1 MIVDIEQEFKEREEL
16 ELLAIPL
23 IFAAVLGI
31 DKSLIKS
38 RFVDQEAFDD
48 ARGKLFDARRLGW
61 GFLERNAI
69 DENVKLAIVS
79 ADDSSLWAYQA
90 TSRIVETSQD
100 IIDKSIDGA
109 DQIESKKIAEN
120 VLKDRR
126 KDRAE
131 YYAIDAVNGSVE
143 IGKAAAIAA
152 IAAPKIVK
160 KTWRNAGDN
169 RVRKTHVAAQGQTV
183 YFYDSFT
190 VGGFR
195 LKYPKDPA
203 APLSETAN
211 CRCGVEYSVSW
222 SKK

>member
-31 DKSLIKS
+31 DKALINNG
-38 RFVDQEAFDD
+38 FVGQDAFDD

-69 DENVKLAIVS
+69 DENVKLAIVA
-79 ADDSSLWAYQA
+79 ADDSDAWASQA
-90 TSRIVETSQD
+90 VSRVIETSQD
-100 IIDKSIDGA
+100 IIEKATEGA
-109 DQIESKKIAEN
+109 DQFEAKKIAEN

-131 YYAIDAVNGSVE
+131 YYTVDAVNGSVE
-143 IGKAAAIAA
+143 MGKAAAIAT
-152 IAAPKIVK
+152 IASPQIIK